1 MDYKTVLKKYVG
13 LLREFY
19 SRNMNNLKVNFS
31 FTTLALRVQ
40 QISLRASYS
49 KTEKQKNTTSGGHF
63 L

>member
-1 MDYKTVLKKYVG
+1 MDYKIVLKKYVV
-13 LLREFY
+13 LLREFH
-19 SRNMNNLKVNFS
+19 SRNTNDLNVNFS

-49 KTEKQKNTTSGGHF
+49 KTKKQKITTSGGHF